1 MRKLGMNDSLGEGWS
16 RMQKEKKDTI
26 RRERYKKPRFVKF
39 VLQRNRVCFSCT
51 FGERMENIPMRSL
64 EKSDTAF

>member
-1 MRKLGMNDSLGEGWS
+1 MRKLRINDSFGEDWS

-39 VLQRNRVCFSCT
+39 VLQGIRVCFSCT
-51 FGERMENIPMRSL
+51 FGERMENILMRSL